1 MRRTGGDIL
10 ALTLAAIVTCGGS
23 LLAQDSG
30 DVRYWPLREINFPV
44 PIDRIQAMSPRP
56 AKLRFHAARERGRFE
71 LVSEK
76 ALNDLEVIDS
86 DRNRRGFR
94 YSSPSDGAY
103 EFALQFVYPDGDV
116 TPTDAALAAQYKI
129 IFDTR
134 PPLVRLEP
142 SGASGVQW
150 EVSDENADPEGVVL
164 QVRWQGSGNWSP
176 INPRPL
182 NLRDR
187 YTWQGLSPSQPLEV
201 RIVAKDRAGL
211 EMASRPLVLPNS
223 GTTTSN
229 PATGGFGDPY
239 GASAPNRPQI
249 DYVNNVNLTIA
260 SKLTRVTRS
269 GVKAAHLWVNEGKS
283 GWRKFTEETLSQ
295 PIDPSTPDPTI
306 RMKYTAPKDGLYGF
320 VVIPVNGAGG
330 KQDDPRANDP
340 AQILVE
346 VDTELP
352 YIKIKSIRVAPGGA
366 VGPRVEIEWDA
377 KDKNPMPEP
386 IVLSYAET
394 PNAPDSAWKLITP
407 SPIADTG
414 RYVWEVEDKNL
425 WHFHVR
431 ASYVD
436 KASNRS
442 VDVYDKEVL
451 IDLETPSAIIDR
463 VEGSGRMNGGGAS
476 PRPSTSVKPTSPS
489 ASPPAT
495 VPPVSPVPTPAG
507 KPNGGGLPL
516 TAPPLI
522 SPAKSSPLK

>member
-1 MRRTGGDIL
+1 MRRTCGDIL
-10 ALTLAAIVTCGGS
+10 ALTLAAFVLSGGT
-23 LLAQDSG
+23 LWAQDSG

-44 PIDRIQAMSPRP
+44 PVDRIQAMSPRP

-71 LVSEK
+71 LVAEK
-76 ALNDLEVIDS
+76 SLADLEVIDA

-103 EFALQFVYPDGDV
+103 EFALQFVYADGDV
-116 TPTDAALAAQYKI
+116 TPTDAALSAQYKI

-142 SGASGVQW
+142 AGSSGVQW

-164 QVRWQGSGNWSP
+164 QVRWQGSNKWSP

-229 PATGGFGDPY
+229 PITGSFGDPY
-239 GASAPNRPQI
+239 GVTPSRPQI

-269 GVKAAHLWVNEGKS
+269 GVKAAHLWVNEGKT
-283 GWRKFTEETLSQ
+283 GWRKFTEESLVQ

-320 VVIPVNGAGG
+320 IVIPVNGAGG

-442 VDVYDKEVL
+442 VDVYEKEVI

-463 VEGSGRMNGGGAS
+463 VVGSGRMNGSGNNGSGVA
-476 PRPSTSVKPTSPS
+476 RPSTSVKPT
-489 ASPPAT
+489 T
-495 VPPVSPVPTPAG
+495 PVAPTPS
-507 KPNGGGLPL
+507 GGRPSTNPPL

-522 SPAKSSPLK
+522 SPSKASPLK